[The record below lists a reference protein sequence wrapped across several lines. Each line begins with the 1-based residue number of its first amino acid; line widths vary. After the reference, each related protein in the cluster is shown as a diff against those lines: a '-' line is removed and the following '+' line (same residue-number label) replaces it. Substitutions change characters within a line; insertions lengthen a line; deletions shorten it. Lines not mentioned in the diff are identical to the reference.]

1 MTCLRKSVKK
11 KKKRRIEVGI
21 KMFIVVPYLLSPFF
35 SKLLWW
41 VDTEGVK
48 ETITTEAN
56 KIAIR

>member
-1 MTCLRKSVKK
+1 
-11 KKKRRIEVGI
+11 
-21 KMFIVVPYLLSPFF
+21 MFIVVPYLLSPFF